1 MYRSSLH
8 YGWKPDLPDHRDL
21 KYAAAAETL
30 KKLPSAV
37 DLRASCPPV
46 YDQGQLGSCTAN
58 AIAGAIQ
65 FELIRQK
72 APSWV
77 PSRLFIYYNERAIEN
92 TVDSDSGAQTRDGI
106 KSVSKQGVCPETMWP
121 YVTNEFSKKP
131 FANCYATALQNKAV
145 SYQRVS
151 QQLQQMKGC
160 LAEGFPFVAG
170 FTAYASFESQQVAQT
185 GVVSMPAKGED
196 VVGGHAVLV
205 VGYDDSKAVW
215 IVRNSWGPGWGTNGY
230 FTMPYAYLT
239 NTDLADD
246 LWTIRLIAAGSAVPR
261 PGTRGGASN
270 LRAHTLTLGAGA
282 GSTANFKVVF
292 SSGGPTDTITLKL
305 MRVDKTTQPGDTQSK
320 GSQGGTITFGN
331 VQAED
336 VVIVSGV
343 CLGSCALTVDIPMKS
358 GPPAP
363 PSYPS
368 GHIFDN
374 LIF

>member
-21 KYAAAAETL
+21 KYAAAKATL
-30 KKLPSAV
+30 DKLPAKV
-37 DLRASCPPV
+37 DLRDKCPAV

-65 FELIRQK
+65 FELIRQNV
-72 APSWV
+72 PSWV

-151 QQLQQMKGC
+151 QQLAQMKSC

-170 FTAYASFESQQVAQT
+170 FTAYSSFEGQPVAQT
-185 GVVSMPAKGED
+185 GIVPMPAKGEE

-205 VGYDDSKAVW
+205 VGYDDPEKVW
-215 IVRNSWGPGWGTNGY
+215 IVRNSWGPGWGDGGY

-239 NTDLADD
+239 NANLADD
-246 LWTIRLIAAGSAVPR
+246 LWTIRMIAAGSAAPR
-261 PGTRGGASN
+261 PGTGGRASTLRG
-270 LRAHTLTLGAGA
+270 HTLTLAPGQGTVNFTVNFLAGGAADTLVVQLSRDDGSTQPNDTKQA
-282 GSTANFKVVF
+282 GSN
-292 SSGGPTDTITLKL
+292 
-305 MRVDKTTQPGDTQSK
+305 
-320 GSQGGTITFGN
+320 GGTLSFSN

-336 VVIVSGV
+336 TFVVSGFA
-343 CLGSCALTVDIPMKS
+343 LGTCKLTVDITMKR
-358 GPPAP
+358 GPK
-363 PSYPS
+363 PSYGS
-368 GHIFDN
+368 GHFFDN
-374 LIF
+374 LIA